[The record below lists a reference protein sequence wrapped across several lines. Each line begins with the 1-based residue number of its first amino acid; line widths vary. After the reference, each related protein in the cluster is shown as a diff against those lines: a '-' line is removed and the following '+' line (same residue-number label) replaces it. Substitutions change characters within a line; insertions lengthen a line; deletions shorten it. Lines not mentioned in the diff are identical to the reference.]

1 MDKWGVDVACIT
13 EPNVHWGKVKHKDN
27 WFERSSGWF
36 ESRRLAVS
44 YHQKRGRLATVNQYG
59 GTMTIARNDISHR
72 AVQSGYDSSGMGRW
86 SYIRFRGKRKNVTRV
101 MTCYCP
107 NKSTTGPNTV
117 YSQQLQTLGRDPIA
131 CFWDDLEEEVKQ
143 CQHQGEQVILL
154 GDWNTDA
161 NNKKFRKWKRRLGLI
176 DPIQKRHGKKG
187 PGTFNKGKRVIDSI
201 LVSSMLDFNN
211 CGYLSFGLLPGD
223 HRGLWID
230 VYKNSFIG
238 YRAPPVPYFQA
249 RRLKTDDPRVVAKYL
264 AVEEEELDDA
274 HIFSKMRSLQIEVT
288 NAGKFTPLL
297 IKKYEMIDA
306 IRTQAMQKAERKCR
320 KLFMG
325 GYEWSPP
332 LQHARDEILLWTL
345 VRRKLVG
352 RNVGS
357 RRILRLKKRLKIEN
371 TLLTIQQ
378 CTDMID
384 KAFKK
389 YKVMRRQDKRLRKTF
404 REDLAQ
410 ARALEGNTPQN
421 PKTPYDR
428 L

>member
-1 MDKWGVDVACIT
+1 
-13 EPNVHWGKVKHKDN
+13 
-27 WFERSSGWF
+27 
-36 ESRRLAVS
+36 
-44 YHQKRGRLATVNQYG
+44 
-59 GTMTIARNDISHR
+59 
-72 AVQSGYDSSGMGRW
+72 
-86 SYIRFRGKRKNVTRV
+86 
-101 MTCYCP
+101 
-107 NKSTTGPNTV
+107 
-117 YSQQLQTLGRDPIA
+117 
-131 CFWDDLEEEVKQ
+131 
-143 CQHQGEQVILL
+143 
-154 GDWNTDA
+154 
-161 NNKKFRKWKRRLGLI
+161 
-176 DPIQKRHGKKG
+176 
-187 PGTFNKGKRVIDSI
+187 
-201 LVSSMLDFNN
+201 MLDFND

-230 VYKNSFIG
+230 VYLNSFIG

-249 RRLKTDDPRVVAKYL
+249 RRLKTDDPRVMAKYL

-274 HIFSKMRSLQIEVT
+274 NIFSKMRSLQIEVT

-332 LQHARDEILLWTL
+332 LQKARDEILLWTL

-357 RRILRLKKRLKIEN
+357 RRILRLKKQLKIEN

-384 KAFKK
+384 QAFKK
-389 YKVMRRQDKRLRKTF
+389 YKVM
-404 REDLAQ
+404 
-410 ARALEGNTPQN
+410 
-421 PKTPYDR
+421 
-428 L
+428 